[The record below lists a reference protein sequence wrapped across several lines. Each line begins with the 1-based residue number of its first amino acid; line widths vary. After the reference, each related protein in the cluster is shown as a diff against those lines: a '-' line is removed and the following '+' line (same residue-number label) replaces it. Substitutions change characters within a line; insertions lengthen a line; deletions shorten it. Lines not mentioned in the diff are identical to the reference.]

1 MILMTLLVCLMI
13 SYPIMAQSEE
23 IPLENLQKVD
33 GGFYI
38 SDENIMQLA
47 NYIQDLQ
54 EENNRLQNLTDVLNN
69 SLAEERDQVAQ
80 LLAEKDNIITLQ
92 KQQIV
97 DYKEL
102 YRNKDPDIFEKASWA
117 AGGAGIASLLLLLA
131 TIGN

>member
-1 MILMTLLVCLMI
+1 MILLVFLMI
-13 SYPIMAQSEE
+13 SYPIMASEE
-23 IPLENLQKVD
+23 IPLENLKKVE

-54 EENNRLQNLTDVLNN
+54 EEVNRLQNLADVLNN
-69 SLAEERDQVAQ
+69 SLEEERDQVSQ
-80 LLAEKDNIITLQ
+80 LLTEKDNIIELQ
-92 KQQIV
+92 KQQIA

-117 AGGAGIASLLLLLA
+117 AGGAGVASLILLLA
-131 TIGN
+131 MVGK

>member
-1 MILMTLLVCLMI
+1 MLLVFLMI
-13 SYPIMAQSEE
+13 SYPTMASDE
-23 IPLENLQKVD
+23 IPLENLKKVD

-69 SLAEERDQVAQ
+69 SLLEEREQVSK
-80 LLAEKDNIITLQ
+80 LLTEKDNIIELQ
-92 KQQIV
+92 KQQIA

-117 AGGAGIASLLLLLA
+117 AGGAGVAAVLLLLA
-131 TIGN
+131 TIGK

>member
-1 MILMTLLVCLMI
+1 MI
-13 SYPIMAQSEE
+13 SYPMMAQSEE
-23 IPLENLQKVD
+23 IPLENLEKVD

-92 KQQIV
+92 KQQIA

-102 YRNKDPDIFEKASWA
+102 YRNKDPGIFEKASWA
-117 AGGAGIASLLLLLA
+117 AGGAGVASLLLLLA

>member
-1 MILMTLLVCLMI
+1 MLLVFLMI
-13 SYPIMAQSEE
+13 SYPMMAQNEE
-23 IPLENLQKVD
+23 IPLGNLKKVE

-54 EENNRLQNLTDVLNN
+54 EEANRLQNLTDVLNN
-69 SLAEERDQVAQ
+69 SLQEERDQASK
-80 LLAEKDNIITLQ
+80 LLAEKDNIIDLQ
-92 KQQIV
+92 KQQIA

-117 AGGAGIASLLLLLA
+117 AGGAGVAAVLLLLA

>member
-1 MILMTLLVCLMI
+1 
-13 SYPIMAQSEE
+13 MAQSEE
-23 IPLENLQKVD
+23 IPLENLEKVD

-80 LLAEKDNIITLQ
+80 LLAENDNIITLQ
-92 KQQIV
+92 KQQIA

-102 YRNKDPDIFEKASWA
+102 YRNKDPGIFEKASWA
-117 AGGAGIASLLLLLA
+117 AGGAGVASLLLLLA